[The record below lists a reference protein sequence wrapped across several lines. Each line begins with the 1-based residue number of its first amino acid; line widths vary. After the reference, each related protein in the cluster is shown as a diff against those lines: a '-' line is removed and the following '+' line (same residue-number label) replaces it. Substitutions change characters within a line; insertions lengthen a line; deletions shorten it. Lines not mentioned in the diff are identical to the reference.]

1 MSSANDLDQGGTFR
15 EWVRTY
21 LGPSVGWVMF
31 QQASTLVVKTGGIT
45 KVDLSISLVQVN
57 FNGAVTI
64 QLPSSI
70 VPPTSVPAITIQ
82 PSSLL
87 PNITISDIGGFASIN
102 PITILP
108 FGSELIFG
116 LPSVQII
123 ANFGG
128 FSLKGIP
135 TGGWST
141 P

>member
-1 MSSANDLDQGGTFR
+1 MPSATDLDQGGTFR

-31 QQASTLVVKTGGIT
+31 QQASTLTVTAGGVTTI
-45 KVDLSISLVQVN
+45 DLSVTIVQVN

-70 VPPTSVPAITIQ
+70 VPPSPTPAITIQ

-87 PNITISDIGGFASIN
+87 PNITISDIGGFASAN

-116 LPSVQII
+116 LSSVQIT
-123 ANFGG
+123 ADYGG
-128 FSLKGIP
+128 YSLKGIP

>member
-1 MSSANDLDQGGTFR
+1 MTSPTDLDQGGIAR

-31 QQASTLVVKTGGIT
+31 QQAGTTVITSGGTTNI
-45 KVDLSISLVQVN
+45 DLSINLVQVN

-64 QLPSSI
+64 QLASSI
-70 VPPTSVPAITIQ
+70 VPPSPIPAITIQ
-82 PSSLL
+82 PSFIL
-87 PNITISDIGGFASIN
+87 PTLTISDIGGFAAAH

-108 FGSELIFG
+108 FGTEKIFG
-116 LPSVQII
+116 GSSLQIVS
-123 ANFGG
+123 NYGG
-128 FSLKGIP
+128 YSLKGIP

>member
-1 MSSANDLDQGGTFR
+1 MTSVTDLDQGGTFR

-31 QQASTLVVKTGGIT
+31 QQAATTVVKTGGVTTI
-45 KVDLSISLVQVN
+45 DLSVRVVQVN
-57 FNGAVTI
+57 FNGSVTI

-70 VPPTSVPAITIQ
+70 VPPSTIPAITIQ
-82 PSSLL
+82 PGSLI
-87 PNITISDIGGFASIN
+87 PEVYISDVGGFAQAN

-116 LPSVQII
+116 AALVQITS
-123 ANFGG
+123 NYGG
-128 FSLKGIP
+128 YSLKGIP

>member
-1 MSSANDLDQGGTFR
+1 MPSATDLDQGGTFR
-15 EWVRTY
+15 EWVNTY
-21 LGPSVGWVMF
+21 LGPTVGWVRF
-31 QQASTLVVKTGGIT
+31 QQASTQVVKTGGVT
-45 KVDLSISLVQVN
+45 TVDLSITLVQVN
-57 FNGAVTI
+57 FNGSVTI

-70 VPPTSVPAITIQ
+70 VPPATIPAVTIQ

-87 PNITISDIGGFASIN
+87 ANITISDIGGFAQAN

-116 LPSVQII
+116 AALIQITS
-123 ANFGG
+123 NYGG
-128 FSLKGIP
+128 YSLKGIP